1 MKYAG
6 WLLADAVFDLQKQK
20 IKFVVDYTIPPDN
33 GYFKVDA
40 DILYVVRERCIEKG
54 ILQLIAAA
62 KMRKEV

>member
-40 DILYVVRERCIEKG
+40 DILYVVRERYIGKG